1 MKKKFFPAL
10 YETLKS
16 ACLIFTLI
24 VFAFYILGNAISS
37 EVQVLT
43 LTTLTLFFAFSIW
56 FALSNNLLK
65 SNKLNVF
72 LRVSLHFLSTVLGF
86 FVIFVYLPGN
96 IENGSRAFILTI
108 GFAALYIVVA
118 TIILAISGAVRKQ
131 RNEKEEYKSI
141 YDKSKEQ

>member
-43 LTTLTLFFAFSIW
+43 LTNLTLFFAFSIW

-72 LRVSLHFLSTVLGF
+72 LRVSLHFLSTVAGF
-86 FVIFVYLPGN
+86 FVIFVYVPGN
-96 IENGSRAFILTI
+96 TQNGSRAFILTVA
-108 GFAALYIVVA
+108 FAALYIVFA
-118 TIILAISGAVRKQ
+118 TIALAISGL
-131 RNEKEEYKSI
+131 RNKKKNENEEYKSV
-141 YDKSKEQ
+141 YEKSLEK